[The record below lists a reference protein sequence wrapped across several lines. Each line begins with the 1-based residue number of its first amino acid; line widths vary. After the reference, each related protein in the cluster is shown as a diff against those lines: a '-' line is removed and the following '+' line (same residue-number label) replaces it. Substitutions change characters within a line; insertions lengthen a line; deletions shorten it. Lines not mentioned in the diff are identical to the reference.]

1 MAQFRGAKRT
11 ILTLSFAGL
20 VVPAGYTPYAHA
32 DGQQRQTPETA
43 EGTGP
48 STHIS
53 HATAGKS
60 SGAPECA
67 PKGSGLCFVDTAFTK
82 AVDPSDLAL
91 ADWLV
96 FASANDTLEFF
107 ANPPPGTN
115 PRKAGID
122 LSGMKV
128 GANNDKAWEY
138 FYQPNAEAEA
148 RWLAGSPSFL
158 RIARPSTGAYVI
170 RGRLSGDEWK
180 TLAFNVRINPVR
192 TAAAFRPSGARARL
206 VILGE
211 EPDPRTGEETMR
223 VAVVPLSVGLDLT
236 HDDLL
241 PWIVTPGNYAVLLPP
256 DSTFRI
262 CKLPCRQPE
271 TIVLRANTT
280 VSRSY

>member
-1 MAQFRGAKRT
+1 MTHFQRTKRT
-11 ILTLSFAGL
+11 LLTLSFAGL
-20 VVPAGYTPYAHA
+20 VVPAGCRPYAPA
-32 DGQQRQTPETA
+32 DGQEHQTPEIA
-43 EGTGP
+43 QGTRS
-48 STHIS
+48 STHILR
-53 HATAGKS
+53 ATAAKS
-60 SGAPECA
+60 SHAPECVL
-67 PKGSGLCFVDTAFTK
+67 KQSGFCFVDTAFTK
-82 AVDPSDLAL
+82 GVDPSELAL

-115 PRKAGID
+115 PKKAGIY

-128 GANNDKAWEY
+128 GANHNGWEA
-138 FYQPNAEAEA
+138 FYQPDADAEA
-148 RWLAGSPSFL
+148 RWLAGSPSYL

-170 RGRLSGDEWK
+170 RGSLSGDEWK

-192 TAAAFRPSGARARL
+192 TAPAFRPSGTRARL

-211 EPDPRTGEETMR
+211 EPEPRTGEETMR
-223 VAVVPLSVGLDLT
+223 IAVVPLSVGLDLT

-271 TIVLRANTT
+271 TIVLRANTM